1 MEDGGTKE
9 SIESLMIRY
18 AIGAN
23 LFCVGRSVFFV
34 QCEVLHR
41 RDNQFPREEN
51 KQNLWNADATLM
63 RDWHRDFREDQHTQH
78 CFYLRYLKLMIPVF
92 PSVCPFYT
100 V

>member
-41 RDNQFPREEN
+41 RDN
-51 KQNLWNADATLM
+51 
-63 RDWHRDFREDQHTQH
+63 
-78 CFYLRYLKLMIPVF
+78 
-92 PSVCPFYT
+92 
-100 V
+100 